1 MRSELKRRQCE
12 EENKSTY
19 VTNSAYL
26 VTFVVHVCNFFFFFF
41 FCFLRFFRCPSFF
54 FRLFLWVDSML
65 TLEFSAPIVSIDINR

>member
-41 FCFLRFFRCPSFF
+41 FLLSSFLSLPFF
-54 FRLFLWVDSML
+54 FFP
-65 TLEFSAPIVSIDINR
+65 TFSVG

>member
-26 VTFVVHVCNFFFFFF
+26 VTFVVHVCNFYLFFFFAFFVSFAALLFFSDF
-41 FCFLRFFRCPSFF
+41 FCGLIQCLRLSFLHQLCP
-54 FRLFLWVDSML
+54 L
-65 TLEFSAPIVSIDINR
+65 I